1 MDNNWNINQEELK
14 KNIKKFGKRGKWIG
28 LGIIGAI
35 VIAVLIKGGMY
46 TVREQEQAVITTFG
60 IPRAV
65 TQPGLHFKIPF
76 IQEVQLVDTTI
87 QGFPI
92 GYRGNEEESYQEP
105 QYDENGELIDTNGV
119 TVEEESLMITSDYNF
134 VNVDFFVEYKISDP
148 VKAVYASQDPV
159 IILKNIA
166 QSCIRNVIGSYDVD
180 SVLTTGKNEI
190 QTVIKDAILKQ
201 LELHDIGLSLINI
214 TIQDSEP
221 PTQEVMEA
229 FKAVE
234 TAKQGKETA
243 LNNAEKYR
251 NEKIPEAEA
260 QVDKIK
266 QQAESTKQSRI
277 NEANAEVAKFNA
289 MYEEYIKNPE
299 VTKKRMFYETM
310 EELLPDLKVV
320 IDGSDGNMMTILPL
334 DSSYNLKDNVEQN
347 QTQEDKTQEEN
358 TEG

>member
-1 MDNNWNINQEELK
+1 MNNNWNMDQEELK
-14 KNIKKFGKRGKWIG
+14 KKIKQFGKKGKWIG

-60 IPRAV
+60 IPKAV
-65 TQPGLHFKIPF
+65 TQPGLHFKIPL

-92 GYRGNEEESYQEP
+92 GYRMDGEDSYQEP

-201 LELHDIGLSLINI
+201 FG
-214 TIQDSEP
+214 
-221 PTQEVMEA
+221 
-229 FKAVE
+229 
-234 TAKQGKETA
+234 TA
-243 LNNAEKYR
+243 
-251 NEKIPEAEA
+251 
-260 QVDKIK
+260 
-266 QQAESTKQSRI
+266 
-277 NEANAEVAKFNA
+277 
-289 MYEEYIKNPE
+289 
-299 VTKKRMFYETM
+299 
-310 EELLPDLKVV
+310 
-320 IDGSDGNMMTILPL
+320 
-334 DSSYNLKDNVEQN
+334 
-347 QTQEDKTQEEN
+347 
-358 TEG
+358 

>member
-46 TVREQEQAVITTFG
+46 TVREQEQEVITTFG

-299 VTKKRMFYETM
+299 VTKKRLFYETM

>member
-214 TIQDSEP
+214 TIQDCEP

-299 VTKKRMFYETM
+299 VTKKRLFYETM

>member
-299 VTKKRMFYETM
+299 VTKKRLFYETM

-347 QTQEDKTQEEN
+347 QTQEDITQEEN

>member
-251 NEKIPEAEA
+251 KEKIPEAEA
-260 QVDKIK
+260 QVDTIK
-266 QQAESTKQSRI
+266 KQAESTNKARK
-277 NEANAEVAKFNA
+277 NKAKPAVTKFTA
-289 MYEEYIKNPE
+289 MYEK
-299 VTKKRMFYETM
+299 
-310 EELLPDLKVV
+310 
-320 IDGSDGNMMTILPL
+320 
-334 DSSYNLKDNVEQN
+334 
-347 QTQEDKTQEEN
+347 
-358 TEG
+358 